1 METLDHS
8 WLERGNQDRVVG
20 RSRGEA
26 SRLRRPR
33 TIHRAPRNRGP
44 GVSLLATARVGC
56 VSPRPPDHRQTIAP
70 LGPILLPLAMVLGL
84 TGAATSAIQ
93 RSRRDT
99 PDPRPSRDCYHN
111 HAPLQPRTPSYVDAH
126 GRLPVRDC
134 RTRGPP
140 SSYPTPLAGLW
151 RP

>member
-1 METLDHS
+1 
-8 WLERGNQDRVVG
+8 
-20 RSRGEA
+20 
-26 SRLRRPR
+26 
-33 TIHRAPRNRGP
+33 
-44 GVSLLATARVGC
+44 
-56 VSPRPPDHRQTIAP
+56 
-70 LGPILLPLAMVLGL
+70 MVLGL

-140 SSYPTPLAGLW
+140 SSYPTPPYRTMAPLSSRMCITLDAAATQPLLN
-151 RP
+151 RELVPPQKQSPSEQHPLPT